1 LRPLARRRFRTSR
14 PFLVAMRARKPCVFA
29 RRRLLG
35 WKVRLD
41 IDRCSPLQTKT
52 TRLNA
57 RRSCVKKRRAISR
70 TEGVTLEGPGQLK
83 PVVGSATFSFP
94 TSHGSRADLRRRPSD
109 VCPETVLA
117 HIRLKAHLPQTKPLR
132 APQCFLF
139 SVALDQMITVC

>member
-52 TRLNA
+52 IRLNA
-57 RRSCVKKRRAISR
+57 RQSCVKKRRALS
-70 TEGVTLEGPGQLK
+70 EPESVTLVRPGKLK
-83 PVVGSATFSFP
+83 VVVRSATFPFP
-94 TSHGSRADLRRRPSD
+94 TSPGWRHDLGMRSSK
-109 VCPETVLA
+109 VCSETVLA
-117 HIRLKAHLPQTKPLR
+117 GVLPRAHLPQTKPLR

-139 SVALDQMITVC
+139 ELPLIR